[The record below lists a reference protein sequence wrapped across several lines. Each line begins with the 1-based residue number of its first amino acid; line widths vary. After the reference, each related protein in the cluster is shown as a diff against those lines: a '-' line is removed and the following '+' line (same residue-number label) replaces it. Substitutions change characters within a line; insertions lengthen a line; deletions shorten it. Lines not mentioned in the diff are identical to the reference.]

1 MVQVSKKENETSES
15 LIRRFTRSMQQSK
28 ILPKVRGQRFFS
40 KKKNKNR
47 VKKDAIYRVK
57 VGKEANKL
65 KRMGIF
71 TDEKL
76 KDIKKSVASK

>member
-1 MVQVSKKENETSES
+1 MVEVKKKDNETSDG
-15 LIRRFTRSMQQSK
+15 LIRRFTRAVQQTK
-28 ILPKVRGQRFFS
+28 ILPKVRGSRFYT

-47 VKKDAIYRVK
+47 KKKDAIYRVK
-57 VGKEANKL
+57 VGKEAERL

-76 KDIKKSVASK
+76 KDIKKNIKI

>member
-1 MVQVSKKENETSES
+1 MVEVKKKESETSEG

-28 ILPKVRGQRFFS
+28 ILPKVRNSRFYV

-57 VGKEANKL
+57 VGEVADKL

-76 KDIKKSVASK
+76 KDIKKNMHS

>member
-1 MVQVSKKENETSES
+1 MVEVKKKENETSES
-15 LIRRFTRSMQQSK
+15 VMRRFTRAMQQSK
-28 ILPKVRGQRFFS
+28 VLPKVRGQRFYS

-57 VGKEANKL
+57 VGKVADKL

-76 KDIKKSVASK
+76 KDIKKNINS

>member
-1 MVQVSKKENETSES
+1 MVEVKKKDNETSEG

-28 ILPKVRGQRFFS
+28 ILPKVRGQRFHT
-40 KKKNKNR
+40 KKKNKGR
-47 VKKDAIYRVK
+47 VKKDAIYRMK
-57 VGKEANKL
+57 VGKAADKL

-76 KDIKKSVASK
+76 KDIKKNVNN